1 MILINRLEVKILVTL
16 RRLLSAMS
24 TDDDYVF
31 DYTAINNVRIF
42 TIVIGSIS
50 TLFPL
55 SVVVILIQKY
65 NTLLVRGKSLVH
77 YVMMIAIADTMTA
90 ISIAFGLPE
99 AGPLCSAQA
108 FLNIFF
114 SRMSW
119 FFTDVLI
126 FQLFYIVVFKKYF
139 LSVKYM
145 HCIVWSVNILLQI
158 LPYTT
163 GTTYGA
169 LDDEKVF
176 ESNLI
181 CFLGTGTGSFN
192 TSLTWMQ
199 YAFNIELF
207 ISIFIIII
215 LSIAVVF
222 YSLNM
227 KSTMTSH
234 VYLAQRIRES
244 WSIVILYPCAML
256 VAWVPST
263 IYIYYS
269 LNLENSGK
277 GLPYNNTVIIDY
289 LNAINALYGPFLAL
303 IFYTKT
309 LEARR
314 AWISNFKR
322 LYHFI
327 TNSKTNEDED
337 EERCGSIISMQDI
350 EITTITITSSITSEL
365 KLQGQDSNNQ
375 VKSPFT
381 VKHDISSDIT
391 RIDDTTYI

>member
-1 MILINRLEVKILVTL
+1 
-16 RRLLSAMS
+16 
-24 TDDDYVF
+24 
-31 DYTAINNVRIF
+31 
-42 TIVIGSIS
+42 
-50 TLFPL
+50 
-55 SVVVILIQKY
+55 
-65 NTLLVRGKSLVH
+65 
-77 YVMMIAIADTMTA
+77 
-90 ISIAFGLPE
+90 
-99 AGPLCSAQA
+99 
-108 FLNIFF
+108 
-114 SRMSW
+114 MSW

-139 LSVKYM
+139 LNVKHM

-163 GTTYGA
+163 GTAYGA
-169 LDDEKVF
+169 DDDKKVF

-181 CFLGTGTGSFN
+181 CFFGPGTGSIG
-192 TSLTWMQ
+192 TSLEWMQ
-199 YAFNIELF
+199 YVFNIELF
-207 ISIFIIII
+207 ISIFIIIM
-215 LSIAVVF
+215 LSTAVVI
-222 YSLNM
+222 YSLSM

-256 VAWVPST
+256 IAWVPST

-289 LNAINALYGPFLAL
+289 LNACNALYGPLLAM

-314 AWISNFKR
+314 AWISNFRR
-322 LYHFI
+322 LHHFI

-337 EERCGSIISMQDI
+337 EERCGSIISMHDI
-350 EITTITITSSITSEL
+350 EITTTTSIKSEL
-365 KLQGQDSNNQ
+365 HLQGQDNNQ

-381 VKHDISSDIT
+381 VQHEISNDIT
-391 RIDDTTYI
+391 RIEEL